1 MSDLNSKMPMNV
13 SESTTVTIVGVSN
26 GTPVDSRALPTYGVT
41 SYTVPSENT
50 KPSHPLS
57 EGAVQVGNSVLNARV
72 PETKILRDRPEDV

>member
-1 MSDLNSKMPMNV
+1 MSDLNSKTPMNV

-57 EGAVQVGNSVLNARV
+57 EGAVQVGNSVLKARV